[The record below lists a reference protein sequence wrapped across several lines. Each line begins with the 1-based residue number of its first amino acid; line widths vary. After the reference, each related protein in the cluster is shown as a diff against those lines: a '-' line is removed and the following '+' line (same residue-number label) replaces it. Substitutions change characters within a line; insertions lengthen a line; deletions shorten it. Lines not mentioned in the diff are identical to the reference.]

1 MWKVIDGQL
10 VDLSKIFNIT
20 KVNDDRI
27 QLISSNGNKYVTCEF
42 EDINQRDAAYEKLKL
57 ILNAEEL

>member
-10 VDLSKIFNIT
+10 VDLNKIFNIT
-20 KVNDDRI
+20 KVNGDRI

-42 EDINQRDAAYEKLKL
+42 EDSDQRDAAYEKLKS
-57 ILNAEEL
+57 ILQAEEL